1 MRNYARISAP
11 PPEGIERKSAHIVGG
26 GIAGLAAAVF
36 LVDDAHMPAD
46 RITLYEA
53 LDVTGGA
60 LDGAG
65 DQQTGYTARG
75 DREQH
80 ESMECLWYLCGKIPS
95 LESPGM
101 TILDETYES
110 NVQEPINAKFRLM
123 ANRGERYSAGE
134 ELMSDEDRRR
144 MIKLWLTPEEK
155 LENQTLADWFT
166 PDFFSKS
173 AFWYVWSSMYA
184 FWPDHALIEGR
195 RYLLRYSEIN
205 PANLH
210 GILHYKYNQYDSVA
224 KPIHVWLERHGVRFR
239 TGTIVTDIET
249 ADKDGETLAT
259 GLKFRDADGEH
270 RLGLTRDDL
279 VFFTNGSLV
288 QNSTHGDTNTVTKF
302 DRNTADRGCFT
313 VWEKMAARSPK
324 FGKPEV
330 FLSNVDR
337 SGWISY
343 YVTIKGDATFFDYME
358 AKTGNAP
365 NTGGLTAIVDS
376 PWRLNFALFSKT
388 FPDQPDAVQT
398 LQGYAQIMTEPG
410 SYIKKLMP
418 ECTGAEIFAEL
429 LYHCGLDDDQ
439 IKSIVSHS
447 IVHTYAMPYI
457 VAEFMPRRV
466 SDRPKVIPDG
476 CVNLAFLGQF
486 AEVPGEVVFT
496 TECSVRS
503 AMMAVYGLS
512 GLKKPMIPLP
522 ESYFDVRVLA
532 LNLKIMGGKE
542 ELTPE
547 DLRALPA
554 SEEIVS
560 LISQVL
566 NSAEL
571 P

>member
-1 MRNYARISAP
+1 MRNYYRVNTP
-11 PPEGIERKSAHIVGG
+11 PPAGIDKKNAHIVGG

-36 LVDDAHMPAD
+36 LVDDAHMPGD
-46 RITLYEA
+46 RITVYEQ
-53 LDVTGGA
+53 LPVTGGA

-65 DQQTGYTARG
+65 DYQTGYTARG

-80 ESMECLWYLCGKIPS
+80 ESMDCLWYLCAKIPS
-95 LESPGM
+95 VASPGM

-123 ANRGERYSAGE
+123 ANRGQRYSADE

-166 PDFFSKS
+166 PEFFSKS
-173 AFWYVWSSMYA
+173 AFWHCWSSMYA

-210 GILHYKYNQYDSVA
+210 GILHYKYNQYDSVG

-239 TGTIVTDIET
+239 TGTTVIEIET

-259 GLKFRDADGEH
+259 GLKFCDADGEH
-270 RLGLTRDDL
+270 RLRLTRDDL

-313 VWEKMAARSPK
+313 VWEKMAARNPK
-324 FGKPEV
+324 FGKPGV

-376 PWRLNFALFSKT
+376 PW
-388 FPDQPDAVQT
+388 
-398 LQGYAQIMTEPG
+398 
-410 SYIKKLMP
+410 
-418 ECTGAEIFAEL
+418 
-429 LYHCGLDDDQ
+429 
-439 IKSIVSHS
+439 
-447 IVHTYAMPYI
+447 
-457 VAEFMPRRV
+457 
-466 SDRPKVIPDG
+466 PKCP
-476 CVNLAFLGQF
+476 ARS
-486 AEVPGEVVFT
+486 
-496 TECSVRS
+496 CSPPNARC
-503 AMMAVYGLS
+503 AA
-512 GLKKPMIPLP
+512 
-522 ESYFDVRVLA
+522 R
-532 LNLKIMGGKE
+532 
-542 ELTPE
+542 
-547 DLRALPA
+547 
-554 SEEIVS
+554 
-560 LISQVL
+560 
-566 NSAEL
+566 
-571 P
+571 